1 MPHARTQIRFQRFDP
16 YRNGWCVVIVSQI
29 VFEIVSYSAV
39 MLLIVV
45 GLAIVV
51 NMMGIFNFAHGEFV
65 LTGAYVHWS
74 LVTLDVSP
82 VLAILAA
89 PLAVGLMGAALEMTV
104 VRRFYTIP
112 VAAMFGTY
120 ALGQILREA
129 IRWATGGVYHSVP
142 EPLTGTVEF
151 LGAVMPAWRLV
162 IIGCAVA
169 MVVASVLILNRSH
182 LGLRARAALENPQLA
197 RASGMSTSRIYT
209 ATFGLS
215 AALAGLAGALI
226 VPIYSLSGDLGLRF
240 LIQSFLAVLLGGAD
254 LIAGAMAGAAAI
266 GSLATVMPWI
276 VSPAFSEILLV
287 VIALTTIRMK
297 PGGLLN
303 RGGS

>member
-1 MPHARTQIRFQRFDP
+1 M
-16 YRNGWCVVIVSQI
+16 VVSQI
-29 VFEIVSYSAV
+29 LFEIVSYSAV

-65 LTGAYVHWS
+65 LTGAYVHW
-74 LVTLDVSP
+74 VMVGQGISP

-89 PLAVGLMGAALEMTV
+89 PVAVGLLGAGLEMTV
-104 VRRFYTIP
+104 VRWFYRAP

-120 ALGQILREA
+120 AVGQIVREA

-142 EPLTGTVEF
+142 EPLTGTVAL
-151 LGAVMPAWRLV
+151 LGASMPVWRLV
-162 IIGCAVA
+162 IIACAVS
-169 MVVASVLILNRSH
+169 MVVASLLVLNRTH
-182 LGLRARAALENPQLA
+182 VGLRARAALENPLLA

-209 ATFGLS
+209 ATFALS

-254 LIAGAMAGAAAI
+254 LIAGAMAGAGVVGA
-266 GSLATVMPWI
+266 LNTTMPWV
-276 VSPAFSEILLV
+276 VSPAFAEILLV
-287 VIALTTIRMK
+287 VIALTIIRTK
-297 PGGLLN
+297 PAGLVN
-303 RGGS
+303 RGVN